1 VKLRTSVAAV
11 LTAAGITTLS
21 VPAHAAGGA
30 WDTALGPGSGTGAT
44 SASPWISA
52 PAAGSIYAEWNF
64 FTDEAGATFV
74 DLSPD
79 IGSFGLGGGTASVTE
94 TSGGGF
100 FTGGNIYSFSTATV
114 FNVAT
119 PGGLSGIYDVWLR
132 IATLGTVANTTATLN
147 GVAAER
153 VESFSGVAGGMG
165 GDEKEWYWK
174 WTVPATGTYS
184 FAFGAPG
191 PHMSLDQVAIYAAA
205 APVPEPG
212 TYAMLGL
219 GLAGMALAGRRR
231 RR

>member
-1 VKLRTSVAAV
+1 MKLRTSVAAALAV
-11 LTAAGITTLS
+11 AGITTLS
-21 VPAHAAGGA
+21 APAQAAGGV
-30 WDTALGPGSGTGAT
+30 WDTALGPGSGSGAT

-64 FTDEAGATFV
+64 FTDDTGATFV
-74 DLSPD
+74 DQTPD

-100 FTGGNIYSFSTATV
+100 FTGGNIYSFSTATA
-114 FNVAT
+114 FNVVT
-119 PGGLSGIYDVWLR
+119 PGGLTGAYDVWLR
-132 IATLGTVANTTATLN
+132 ISTLGTVANTTATLN

-153 VESFSGVAGGMG
+153 VESFAGAAGGMG

-174 WTVPATGTYS
+174 WNTPAASTYT

-191 PHMSLDQVAIYAAA
+191 PHMSLDQVAIYATA
-205 APVPEPG
+205 APVPEPS